1 MIAIV
6 DSPHQQ
12 VAVVRLEITV
22 VKTYQAPYR
31 NEGSHLFNKGDNML
45 EFIVTWTVGLLI
57 LANMLIWGFVI
68 IVVALNILIGIIR
81 SAYDVLK

>member
-1 MIAIV
+1 M
-6 DSPHQQ
+6 
-12 VAVVRLEITV
+12 AVVRLEYKD
-22 VKTYQAPYR
+22 VKTHWAPYR

-45 EFIVTWTVGLLI
+45 EFIVTWTIGLLI

-68 IVVALNILIGIIR
+68 VVVALNILIGIIR

>member
-1 MIAIV
+1 
-6 DSPHQQ
+6 
-12 VAVVRLEITV
+12 
-22 VKTYQAPYR
+22 
-31 NEGSHLFNKGDNML
+31 ML